1 METVMTA
8 LAILMWIALGA
19 AIGIAAFTAW
29 HYRLGKKLL
38 REHDPVSFGYLLDRE
53 CDVLKGDGWRRC
65 RVVAVSHKGAIAVR
79 DATDTSGR
87 HAKWIAK
94 DEVPERVRWVKG
106 GCDDEQ

>member
-19 AIGIAAFTAW
+19 AIALLGVVLRGRHAWKMARADGSAMFGIW
-29 HYRLGKKLL
+29 
-38 REHDPVSFGYLLDRE
+38 LDRE
-53 CDVLKGDGWRRC
+53 CDVLKGDGWHRC

-94 DEVPERVRWVKG
+94 DEVTERVRWVK
-106 GCDDEQ
+106 

>member
-1 METVMTA
+1 MATVMTA

-19 AIGIAAFTAW
+19 AIALLGVVFRGRRLWKLESERGSAEFGAW
-29 HYRLGKKLL
+29 
-38 REHDPVSFGYLLDRE
+38 LDRE
-53 CDVLKGDGWRRC
+53 CEVLEGNGEWRRC
-65 RVVAVSHKGAIAVR
+65 RVVAASHKGAIAVR